1 MSPMVRPI
9 ILVYGI
15 VMLGIASAPLTNALV
30 QKVALLNAHVLQTR
44 RNHMRIPATSL
55 LPRAGMLPAIRMSE
69 LGPKRPS
76 PAWKGRSAQHSAW
89 LAGTVSSSSVEES
102 IAEDPAQTEDAMICF
117 CEDDL
122 RLMMMMAEDERQA
135 GNVTGSEL
143 FMSIG
148 ERMQTILTGGDGGD
162 GGDERDTSQ
171 NWWPFLN
178 KKLTSR
184 GRSVWCM
191 NGDPGPK
198 SARACDSFET
208 GAYVTWKCK
217 VEKLSGTLCVG
228 LTSLAVDLDVEWTQ
242 ENLFGEA
249 FFITQNG
256 NLYNGA
262 QLILESGEKIVRDDI
277 IEFSLEDRMIYVAIN
292 GMQLPAALGPVASSL
307 RATVQLSSL
316 NDCVTLVEQIENEAP
331 QVGSRRK
338 PPGEDFDDE
347 ASTIGSLFSGEEAG
361 YTPYSSV
368 SSTYSDFSELSQDEP
383 LNIFELE
390 AAAAKT
396 NQQLGWEMLMSDSG
410 EVYYSHQER
419 DVTTWNRPEDFHGES
434 EEAFRAREMA
444 LQAHSLHEIENAE
457 RAGYLDKL
465 IEDTSGIFDN
475 NAMATQDSHMTVPKD
490 KSGRPIDV
498 STYVYVDE
506 GNCIG
511 CTNCAMIARNTFYMD
526 NEHGRARAFRQGGD
540 SDDVI
545 NEAISSCPVDCIWYV
560 SWDDLLI
567 LEEERK
573 YVRINNQARLVS
585 GSNIESSG
593 YFGKGGWGVYA
604 NDDRPLGASQ
614 ASNGGSRCNNCPGKG
629 CYECPLYPVGEHP
642 TYLARL
648 EKKAARKAKAKA
660 RQATNC
666 IEAMDAGAGG
676 MILNED
682 FGSLFSEEYDSSFSI
697 DFTDSS

>member
-1 MSPMVRPI
+1 
-9 ILVYGI
+9 
-15 VMLGIASAPLTNALV
+15 
-30 QKVALLNAHVLQTR
+30 
-44 RNHMRIPATSL
+44 
-55 LPRAGMLPAIRMSE
+55 
-69 LGPKRPS
+69 
-76 PAWKGRSAQHSAW
+76 
-89 LAGTVSSSSVEES
+89 
-102 IAEDPAQTEDAMICF
+102 
-117 CEDDL
+117 
-122 RLMMMMAEDERQA
+122 
-135 GNVTGSEL
+135 
-143 FMSIG
+143 
-148 ERMQTILTGGDGGD
+148 
-162 GGDERDTSQ
+162 
-171 NWWPFLN
+171 
-178 KKLTSR
+178 
-184 GRSVWCM
+184 
-191 NGDPGPK
+191 
-198 SARACDSFET
+198 
-208 GAYVTWKCK
+208 
-217 VEKLSGTLCVG
+217 
-228 LTSLAVDLDVEWTQ
+228 
-242 ENLFGEA
+242 
-249 FFITQNG
+249 
-256 NLYNGA
+256 
-262 QLILESGEKIVRDDI
+262 
-277 IEFSLEDRMIYVAIN
+277 
-292 GMQLPAALGPVASSL
+292 
-307 RATVQLSSL
+307 
-316 NDCVTLVEQIENEAP
+316 
-331 QVGSRRK
+331 
-338 PPGEDFDDE
+338 
-347 ASTIGSLFSGEEAG
+347 
-361 YTPYSSV
+361 
-368 SSTYSDFSELSQDEP
+368 
-383 LNIFELE
+383 
-390 AAAAKT
+390 
-396 NQQLGWEMLMSDSG
+396 
-410 EVYYSHQER
+410 
-419 DVTTWNRPEDFHGES
+419 
-434 EEAFRAREMA
+434 MA

-560 SWDDLLI
+560 TWDDLLI

-585 GSNIESSG
+585 GSNIESTG

-614 ASNGGSRCNNCPGKG
+614 ASVMQNGGSRCNNCPGKG

-682 FGSLFSEEYDSSFSI
+682 SGSLFSEEYDSSFST